1 MGVLYHQ
8 WEHHSG
14 VKTYWPSQSYTASVM
29 QIVVLCIILSSQH
42 TSQQR
47 RVTTRHGEVRPRV
60 GLGDSDL
67 GTSGFMGPSI
77 AEFQRGLR
85 ELKSYF
91 GSADQ
96 SGPNF
101 ISLKRKDQAIEI
113 TKPTTKMLLRSQRR
127 INSQPK
133 KPFTVFRTPSTTTST
148 TSKTQSTTTTTYI
161 PVPVKNSGND
171 DPIILDGGGKK
182 VIILPISSFFH
193 EKNHEEI
200 VEDTHIMEQEE
211 ESSFTVYTAVP
222 DK

>member
-60 GLGDSDL
+60 GLGNSDL

-77 AEFQRGLR
+77 AEFQRGIR

-96 SGPNF
+96 SGSNLIP
-101 ISLKRKDQAIEI
+101 LKRMDQAIGI
-113 TKPTTKMLLRSQRR
+113 TNRATKNLLRSQRR
-127 INSQPK
+127 INSQQK
-133 KPFTVFRTPSTTTST
+133 QQQQHIFLYLFKILGMM
-148 TSKTQSTTTTTYI
+148 TQSY
-161 PVPVKNSGND
+161 
-171 DPIILDGGGKK
+171 
-182 VIILPISSFFH
+182 
-193 EKNHEEI
+193 
-200 VEDTHIMEQEE
+200 
-211 ESSFTVYTAVP
+211 
-222 DK
+222 